1 MTKYFHF
8 LDVATGEYFSVAD
21 ESLNN
26 AKAIAREN
34 FADPVFCGIL
44 DEEDVDILGEDVY
57 QDIFSFLDYY
67 YFRLFKS
74 K

>member
-8 LDVATGEYFSVAD
+8 LDKTTGEYFSVAD

-57 QDIFSFLDYY
+57 
-67 YFRLFKS
+67 
-74 K
+74 

>member
-8 LDVATGEYFSVAD
+8 LDVATGEYFFFFF

-34 FADPVFCGIL
+34 FSDPVFCGIL

-57 QDIFSFLDYY
+57 
-67 YFRLFKS
+67 
-74 K
+74 

>member
-1 MTKYFHF
+1 MTKYFVV
-8 LDVATGEYFSVAD
+8 LAVVSGDYFSVAD

-34 FADPVFCGIL
+34 FADPVFCGVI

-57 QDIFSFLDYY
+57 
-67 YFRLFKS
+67 
-74 K
+74 

>member
-21 ESLNN
+21 ESINS

-34 FADPVFCGIL
+34 FAVPVFCGIL

-57 QDIFSFLDYY
+57 
-67 YFRLFKS
+67 
-74 K
+74 

>member
-34 FADPVFCGIL
+34 FADPVF
-44 DEEDVDILGEDVY
+44 VVY
-57 QDIFSFLDYY
+57 LTRKMSIYWEKMSIKTSS
-67 YFRLFKS
+67 LF
-74 K
+74 

>member
-1 MTKYFHF
+1 MSKYFHF

-57 QDIFSFLDYY
+57 
-67 YFRLFKS
+67 
-74 K
+74 